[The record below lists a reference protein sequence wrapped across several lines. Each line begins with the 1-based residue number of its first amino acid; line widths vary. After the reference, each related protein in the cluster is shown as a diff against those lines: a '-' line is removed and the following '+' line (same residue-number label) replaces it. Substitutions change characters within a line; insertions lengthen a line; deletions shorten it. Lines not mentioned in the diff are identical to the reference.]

1 MLVIMRIVM
10 NRFLCPEQVYACS
23 GFARPLRFVH
33 INVVDQFVQH
43 LFGQRP
49 HFHELAYRM
58 DELFP
63 LVFLFAHFGQLPA
76 QLQNLLLQL
85 LTLIGIFL
93 RKNTVVIL
101 RGLAAELVLIKRFQ
115 QLGMISILRW
125 FSRSFQ
131 RIQHIPPTRTRSRSP
146 CIFQKPQQRRLH
158 IFAAIAENRHT
169 ADEEGQ
175 AHPPSP
181 VTKLNSWRMY
191 IDESNWDRAA
201 HR

>member
-33 INVVDQFVQH
+33 INAVNQLVQH

-49 HFHELAYRM
+49 HFHELTYRM
-58 DELFP
+58 DELLP

-115 QLGMISILRW
+115 
-125 FSRSFQ
+125 
-131 RIQHIPPTRTRSRSP
+131 
-146 CIFQKPQQRRLH
+146 
-158 IFAAIAENRHT
+158 
-169 ADEEGQ
+169 
-175 AHPPSP
+175 
-181 VTKLNSWRMY
+181 
-191 IDESNWDRAA
+191 
-201 HR
+201 

>member
-1 MLVIMRIVM
+1 MMTQTSIPVHYSPKRSMLVIMRIVM

-33 INVVDQFVQH
+33 INVVNQLVQH

-49 HFHELAYRM
+49 HFHELTYRM
-58 DELFP
+58 DELLP

-115 QLGMISILRW
+115 
-125 FSRSFQ
+125 
-131 RIQHIPPTRTRSRSP
+131 
-146 CIFQKPQQRRLH
+146 
-158 IFAAIAENRHT
+158 
-169 ADEEGQ
+169 
-175 AHPPSP
+175 
-181 VTKLNSWRMY
+181 
-191 IDESNWDRAA
+191 
-201 HR
+201 

>member
-23 GFARPLRFVH
+23 GFARPLRFAH
-33 INVVDQFVQH
+33 INVVDQLVQH
-43 LFGQRP
+43 LLGQRP

-58 DELFP
+58 DELLP

-93 RKNTVVIL
+93 QKNTVVIL

-115 QLGMISILRW
+115 
-125 FSRSFQ
+125 
-131 RIQHIPPTRTRSRSP
+131 
-146 CIFQKPQQRRLH
+146 
-158 IFAAIAENRHT
+158 
-169 ADEEGQ
+169 
-175 AHPPSP
+175 
-181 VTKLNSWRMY
+181 
-191 IDESNWDRAA
+191 
-201 HR
+201 